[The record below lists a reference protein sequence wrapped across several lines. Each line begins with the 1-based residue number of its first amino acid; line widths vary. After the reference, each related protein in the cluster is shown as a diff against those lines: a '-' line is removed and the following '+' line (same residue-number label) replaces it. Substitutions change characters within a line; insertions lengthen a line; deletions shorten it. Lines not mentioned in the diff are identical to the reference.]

1 MNRRTTNQ
9 ECALHFMSR
18 PAVRAPKYSI
28 GSQITRKI
36 VDTNWGFLHEE
47 NNDIT
52 HRSSRVVFTSSGPP
66 SYWILASTVY
76 IMAGL
81 LRMGALPRLYS
92 RIACRQIQTSSV
104 RQYRPV
110 PTARP
115 AYGSELEALQAK
127 EKGPWSELSKQEK
140 IDCKLR

>member
-1 MNRRTTNQ
+1 MN
-9 ECALHFMSR
+9 EI
-18 PAVRAPKYSI
+18 SI
-28 GSQITRKI
+28 LPTGRHASY
-36 VDTNWGFLHEE
+36 
-47 NNDIT
+47 
-52 HRSSRVVFTSSGPP
+52 FTSSGPP
-66 SYWILASTVY
+66 SCWILASTIY

-127 EKGPWSELSKQEK
+127 EKGPWSELTKQEK